1 MTTEK
6 KWQTICHK
14 TDLVKNSGVCALLEN
29 EEQIAIFQVNNEA
42 VYSVGNWDPIGEAN
56 VLYRGLIGDRKGDIY
71 VASPLYKQR
80 FVLNSGKCLD
90 DESVSIKTYDTRIE
104 NEQVQVLA

>member
-1 MTTEK
+1 MTIEK

-14 TDLVKNSGVCALLEN
+14 DDLVKNSGVCALLEN
-29 EEQIAIFQVNNEA
+29 EEQIAIFQVKDQ
-42 VYSVGNWDPIGEAN
+42 VFSVGNWDPIGEAN
-56 VLYRGLIGDRKGDIY
+56 VLYRGLIGDKKGDIY

-90 DESVSIKTYDTRIE
+90 DENVAIKTYDTRLQNDE
-104 NEQVQVLA
+104 VQVLV

>member
-14 TDLVKNSGVCALLEN
+14 NDLVKHSGVCALLEN
-29 EEQIAIFQVNNEA
+29 EEQIAIFQVNDNDI
-42 VYSVGNWDPIGEAN
+42 YSVGNWDPIGKAN
-56 VLYRGLIGDRKGDIY
+56 VLYRGIIGDKKGEIY

-80 FVLNSGKCLD
+80 FLLNTGKCLD
-90 DESVSIKTYDTRIE
+90 DDTVAINTFDTRVE

>member
-1 MTTEK
+1 MTIEK

-14 TDLVKNSGVCALLEN
+14 EDLVKNSGVCALLEN
-29 EEQIAIFQVNNEA
+29 EEQIAIFQVKDE
-42 VYSVGNWDPIGEAN
+42 VFTVGNWDPIGEAN
-56 VLYRGLIGDRKGDIY
+56 VLYRGLIGDKKGDIY

-90 DESVSIKTYDTRIE
+90 DESVAIKTYDTRLQNDE
-104 NEQVQVLA
+104 VQVLV